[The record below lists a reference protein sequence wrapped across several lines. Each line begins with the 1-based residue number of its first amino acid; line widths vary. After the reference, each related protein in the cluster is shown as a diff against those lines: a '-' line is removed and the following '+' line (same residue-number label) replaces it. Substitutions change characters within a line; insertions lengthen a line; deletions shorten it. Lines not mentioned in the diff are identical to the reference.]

1 MPSEGRRAKGEGPS
15 GRWAAVAAALLLC
28 GASQDKKEPPKP
40 DPKALFAV
48 PLSVKPGATTK
59 LLIRGL
65 SLEQASEVKAAG
77 AVEAKLKSKGKATL
91 PANQEASIYG
101 DTQVEVEIKTAAGA
115 TGDLALEIVTPAGTA
130 PALRIPVAAAVAEK
144 EPNGGFAQAQE
155 LEPGRQVEGAI
166 GGPKD
171 VDVFKLAGK
180 AGETWTIEATAA
192 RLGSPLDP
200 VLLVHDAA
208 GRQLALADDAPA
220 GRDPVLRLSIPA
232 DGVYF
237 VSLLDAHDT
246 GGATHAYLLVARR

>member
-1 MPSEGRRAKGEGPS
+1 MLDAGRQ
-15 GRWAAVAAALLLC
+15 GRLRLPALLLLSL
-28 GASQDKKEPPKP
+28 AAAAQEKKEEKKP

-59 LLIRGL
+59 LLVRGL
-65 SLEQASEVKAAG
+65 SLEQCSEVKLAG
-77 AVEAKLKSKGKATL
+77 GAEAKIKSKGKATV
-91 PANQEASIYG
+91 PANQEASVYG
-101 DTQVEVEIKTAAGA
+101 DTQVELEIKAAPDAAGE
-115 TGDLALEIVTPAGTA
+115 LSIELVTPAGRA
-130 PALRIPVAAAVAEK
+130 PALKIPVAEAVAEK
-144 EPNGGFAQAQE
+144 DPNGGFSQAQA
-155 LEPGRQVEGAI
+155 LEAGRILEGAI

-171 VDVFKLAGK
+171 VDVFKLTAK

-208 GRQLALADDAPA
+208 GRQLALADDGPA
-220 GRDPVLRLSIPA
+220 GRDPRLQLAIPA
-232 DGVYF
+232 DGLYY